1 MAIGEIFLTAFIQVL
16 FEKLASGD
24 LGNFARRERIDTLLT
39 KCHRMLEQIVSVLA
53 DAEEKQMTD
62 QGGIKLWLEDLEDL
76 AYDLD
81 DILDEFSTEALR
93 QHVLK
98 ESRAGT
104 SKVRA
109 LIPTCCTRF
118 NPTTIAF
125 ASRMRSKMDEITRRL
140 KDLFD
145 RRNGLGLQIVDAGH
159 PTRPPQRPPTSS
171 SIHEPRLYGRDG
183 DQKVIIEL
191 LLSDQSNNGKFD
203 VVPIVGMGGVG
214 KTTLAQM
221 VYNNEMVKKHF
232 EIKAWVCV
240 SEGYFDIMGLTKLIL
255 ESITSQS
262 CDLKTLDQVQNQ
274 LKKAVTGKKFLI
286 VLDDVWNEK
295 HGDWISLKSPFNDG
309 ALGSKV
315 IVTTRN
321 RDVASMMAGIDKFHP
336 LKELSEDDCW
346 SVFAQHAFENRSIDE
361 SSDLVSIGRKIV
373 KKCDGLPLAAR
384 TLGGLLRCKVRDDE
398 WEEVLNS
405 KMWEF
410 SDKKSDILPA
420 LRLSYYHLP
429 PHLKKCFGYCSVL
442 PKDYEFEEKELVFWW
457 MAEGL
462 IQNPT
467 GQKQMEDLG
476 SDYFRELSS
485 RSFFQLSRRGEAS
498 RFVMHDLIND
508 LAQFVAR
515 RICFRMEEK
524 LENNEGDTIITKARH
539 SSYVR
544 GYKDGIQKFE
554 IFQKAKNLRSFLPFG
569 LRGNYSNSYLTSDV
583 PLQLLPRL
591 RRLRVLSL
599 RRYQICELSS
609 SIGDLKH
616 VRFLDLTC
624 ALIATLPE
632 SVGTLYNLQTL
643 ILRYCRNL
651 NKLPTNMSNLINLRH
666 LDVTGADSLREMPPK
681 IGKLT
686 SLLTL
691 SNFIVRHGN
700 GCTINELGSL
710 THLRG
715 TLCISG
721 LENVENAMDA
731 RRANLKEK
739 QHLDVLSMKWSNIS
753 DNSRNASVDL
763 EVLDMLSPHE
773 KLKELTINGYHGLI
787 FPTWVGNSL
796 FSNMVN
802 LKFQNCDKCNSL
814 PPLGRLPSLTKLHIQ
829 GTKALLNVG
838 LEFYG
843 SGSSNPFP
851 ALEFLTFE
859 DMAEWKDWSPF
870 EAEEGSR
877 AFSRLSELSIKRC
890 PKLLGKLPN
899 NLPCLKKLDIEDCP
913 LLVVAWVPS
922 PTGLIEVRNTL
933 QFESLIS
940 LSLKDVSIPN
950 SFNNP
955 EVGNEATATENA
967 RYGNLRSLT
976 SLRVENIQ
984 GLTSLPSW
992 FFHGLMGLQ
1001 ELSLYGCPELTS
1013 LWKNEVRIHHHLLT
1027 LRCLVIEDCPKLI
1040 SLFEEDEDE
1049 EGLRQHEELP
1059 YMMLLEYLK
1068 IKNCEKMEKLPR
1080 GLHNLR
1086 SLQELIIGACPCII
1100 SFPKTGLPSTLRT
1113 LSIESCDA
1121 LRSLPELMML
1131 NSLEELKVG
1140 RCPSLT
1146 CLSSSRTGLPCNLK
1160 KLHIS
1165 GCAKLESVLVEEGMK
1180 INCPSLESFEIWYC
1194 GSLKSLPDVTQNN
1207 VDGGCLKDLSNLGV
1221 SLCENVEYIPQEWFT
1236 ATNLRE
1242 LRVAGC
1248 KKLKGLPHN
1257 AYYDLTSLQSLTIRS
1272 WDGATE
1278 LISSHFT
1285 NLTSLGL
1292 YNVDEGG
1299 NKPPSEWG
1307 LHRLSSLRELSLSG
1321 YGWASF
1327 PPVEEEEEED
1337 GMMLWLPPSLIDL
1350 YIDKFPNLEKLSCKE
1365 FPSLEVLQIWYCPKL
1380 TTITK
1385 LGLPPSLLHLY
1396 IYRCPLISERCSK
1409 KKKGQYWPL
1418 ISHIP
1423 QVQIDFEN
1431 VLLEASSSRLGNG
1444 AASSFWSD
1452 AWLAES
1458 TLTEAFPRLY
1468 MISNQKTVRFGMLFD
1483 DYTQSQNLS
1492 FRRNLHAW
1500 EEILVEDQKR
1510 LLNGMVLHSDKEWM
1524 VLDVGR
1530 GMGDGGTVRTHN
1542 ETDSESSTGSDSV
1555 LH

>member
-16 FEKLASGD
+16 FEKLASRD
-24 LGNFARRERIDTLLT
+24 LLNFARRERIDSLLT
-39 KCHRMLEQIVSVLA
+39 KWRSMLEQIGSVLA

-62 QGGIKLWLEDLEDL
+62 QPGIKPWLEELEDL

-81 DILDEFSTEALR
+81 DVLDEFATEALR
-93 QHVLK
+93 RKVM
-98 ESRAGT
+98 EEPRAST
-104 SKVRA
+104 STVRA
-109 LIPTCCTRF
+109 LVPTCCMNF
-118 NPTTIAF
+118 KPSTIVSGF
-125 ASRMRSKMDEITRRL
+125 RMRSQIDEITARL
-140 KDLFD
+140 QDLFD
-145 RRNGLGLQIVDAGH
+145 RRAGLGLQIVVVGPSAK
-159 PTRPPQRPPTSS
+159 TSQRPQTSS
-171 SIHEPRLYGRDG
+171 LIHEPRLYGRDE
-183 DQKVIIEL
+183 DKKAILEL
-191 LLSDQSNNGKFD
+191 LQCGQSSNEKVGI
-203 VVPIVGMGGVG
+203 VPIVGMGGVG
-214 KTTLAQM
+214 KTTLAQD
-221 VYNNEMVKKHF
+221 VYNDKTVGEHF
-232 EIKAWVCV
+232 EMKAWVCV
-240 SEGYFDIMGLTKLIL
+240 SEVFDIVGVTKTIL
-255 ESITSQS
+255 ESVTSQT
-262 CDLKTLDQVQNQ
+262 CHFNTLDQVQNQ
-274 LKKAVTGKKFLI
+274 LKNAVTGKKFLI

-321 RDVASMMAGIDKFHP
+321 RDVASMMAGIDKFHL

-346 SVFAQHAFENRSIDE
+346 SVFAQHAFENRSIDK
-361 SSDLVSIGRKIV
+361 SSNLVSIGRKIV

-429 PHLKKCFGYCSVL
+429 SHLKKCFGYCSVL
-442 PKDYEFEEKELVFWW
+442 PKDYKFEEKELVFLW

-462 IQNPT
+462 IQKPM

-476 SDYFRELSS
+476 SDYFCELSS
-485 RSFFQLSRRGEAS
+485 RSFFQPSSCGEVS

-524 LENNEGDTIITKARH
+524 LENNEGHTIITKARH
-539 SSYVR
+539 SSFVR
-544 GYKDGIQKFE
+544 GYLDGKQKFE

-569 LRGNYSNSYLTSDV
+569 LRDDDSNLTSDV

-599 RRYQICELSS
+599 RRYQIGELSS

-616 VRFLDLTC
+616 LRFLDLTR

-632 SVGTLYNLQTL
+632 SVSTLYNLQTL
-643 ILRYCRNL
+643 ILIYCINL
-651 NKLPTNMSNLINLRH
+651 SKLPTNMSNLINLRH
-666 LDVTGADSLREMPPK
+666 LDVMGADSLQEMPQK

-686 SLLTL
+686 SLQTL
-691 SNFIVRHGN
+691 SNFIVSQGN
-700 GCTINELGSL
+700 GSTINELGSL
-710 THLRG
+710 IQLRG

-721 LENVENAMDA
+721 LENVENDMDA
-731 RRANLKEK
+731 RRANLKDK
-739 QHLDVLSMKWSNIS
+739 QHLDVLLMKWSNIS
-753 DNSRNASVDL
+753 DNSRNTSVDL
-763 EVLDMLSPHE
+763 EVLDMLRPHE
-773 KLKELTINGYHGLI
+773 KLKELTINGYRGLT

-802 LKFQNCDKCNSL
+802 LEFQNCDKCISL
-814 PPLGRLPSLTKLHIQ
+814 PPLGRLPSLTKLYIQ
-829 GTKALLNVG
+829 GTKALQNVG

-870 EAEEGSR
+870 EVEKGSQ
-877 AFSRLSELSIKRC
+877 AFSRLSKLTIKRC

-899 NLPCLKKLDIEDCP
+899 NLPSLRKLDIEDCP

-922 PTGLIEVRNTL
+922 PTGLIEVRNTR
-933 QFESLIS
+933 QFDSLIS

-955 EVGNEATATENA
+955 EVGNEAAATENA
-967 RYGNLRSLT
+967 RYSPFSSLT
-976 SLRVENIQ
+976 SLGIKNIQ
-984 GLTSLPSW
+984 GLTCLPSW
-992 FFHGLMGLQ
+992 FVQGLTRLQ

-1027 LRCLVIEDCPKLI
+1027 LRRLVIEGCPKLI

-1049 EGLRQHEELP
+1049 EGLQQHEELP

-1068 IKNCEKMEKLPR
+1068 IKNCKKMEKLPR

-1086 SLQELIIGACPCII
+1086 SLQVLIIDACPCII

-1113 LSIESCDA
+1113 LHIESCDA

-1131 NSLEELKVG
+1131 NSLEKLDVWN
-1140 RCPSLT
+1140 CPSLMY
-1146 CLSSSRTGLPCNLK
+1146 LSGLRTGLPRNLRK
-1160 KLHIS
+1160 MYILE
-1165 GCAKLESVLVEEGMK
+1165 CAKLESVLVEEGMK
-1180 INCPSLESFEIWYC
+1180 IYCPSLKSFVIRGC
-1194 GSLKSLPDVTQNN
+1194 DSLKSLPDVTQNN

-1221 SLCENVEYIPQEWFT
+1221 AFCENVESIPQGWFT

-1242 LRVAGC
+1242 LRVKGC
-1248 KKLKGLPHN
+1248 KKLKGLPHH
-1257 AYYDLTSLQSLTIRS
+1257 AYKNLTSLQSLTISRF
-1272 WDGATE
+1272 DAATE

-1285 NLTSLGL
+1285 NLSFLVL
-1292 YNVDEGG
+1292 DNVDKGG

-1307 LHRLSSLRELSLSG
+1307 LNRLFSLDTLFLRG

-1327 PPVEEEEEED
+1327 PPVEEEED
-1337 GMMLWLPPSLIDL
+1337 GMMWLPHSLIELRIWD
-1350 YIDKFPNLEKLSCKE
+1350 FPNLGKLSCKE
-1365 FPSLEVLQIWYCPKL
+1365 FPSLERLRIWDCPNL

-1385 LGLPPSLLHLY
+1385 LGLIPLLSELQIWNCPKLASFSAEEQGLRQLPPSLLSLE
-1396 IYRCPLISERCSK
+1396 ILECPILSERCEK
-1409 KKKGQYWPL
+1409 KKKGQYWPF
-1418 ISHIP
+1418 ISYIP
-1423 QVQIDFEN
+1423 QVKIDYRN
-1431 VLLEASSSRLGNG
+1431 VLDPSS
-1444 AASSFWSD
+1444 
-1452 AWLAES
+1452 
-1458 TLTEAFPRLY
+1458 
-1468 MISNQKTVRFGMLFD
+1468 
-1483 DYTQSQNLS
+1483 
-1492 FRRNLHAW
+1492 
-1500 EEILVEDQKR
+1500 
-1510 LLNGMVLHSDKEWM
+1510 
-1524 VLDVGR
+1524 
-1530 GMGDGGTVRTHN
+1530 
-1542 ETDSESSTGSDSV
+1542 
-1555 LH
+1555 

>member
-1 MAIGEIFLTAFIQVL
+1 MVIGEIFLAAFIQVL

-24 LGNFARRERIDTLLT
+24 LWNFARRERIDTLLT
-39 KCHRMLEQIVSVLA
+39 KWRRMLVQIGSVLA

-81 DILDEFSTEALR
+81 DVLDEFVTEALR
-93 QHVLK
+93 RKVMEEPQA
-98 ESRAGT
+98 ST

-109 LIPTCCTRF
+109 LVPSCCMSF
-118 NPTTIAF
+118 KPSTIVSD
-125 ASRMRSKMDEITRRL
+125 SRMRSQIDDITARL
-140 KDLFD
+140 QALFESKT
-145 RRNGLGLQIVDAGH
+145 GLGLQNVVVGPSAK
-159 PTRPPQRPPTSS
+159 TSQRPQTSS
-171 SIHEPRLYGRDG
+171 LIHEPRLHGRDE
-183 DQKVIIEL
+183 DKKAILEL
-191 LLSDQSNNGKFD
+191 LQCGQSSNEKVGI
-203 VVPIVGMGGVG
+203 VPIVGMGGVG
-214 KTTLAQM
+214 KTTLAQD
-221 VYNNEMVKKHF
+221 VYNDEMVEKHF
-232 EIKAWVCV
+232 EMKAWVCV
-240 SEGYFDIMGLTKLIL
+240 SEVFDIVGVTKTIL
-255 ESITSQS
+255 ERVTSKP
-262 CDLKTLDQVQNQ
+262 CHFNALDQVQNE

-321 RDVASMMAGIDKFHP
+321 RDVASMMARIDKFHP
-336 LKELSEDDCW
+336 LKKLSEDDCW

-429 PHLKKCFGYCSVL
+429 SHLKKCFGYCSVI

-462 IQNPT
+462 IQKAT

-485 RSFFQLSRRGEAS
+485 RSFFQPSSRGEVS

-632 SVGTLYNLQTL
+632 SVSTLYNLQTL

-651 NKLPTNMSNLINLRH
+651 SKLPTNMSNLINLRH

-763 EVLDMLSPHE
+763 EVLDMLRPHE

-899 NLPCLKKLDIEDCP
+899 NLPCLKKLDIEDCL

-922 PTGLIEVRNTL
+922 LTRLIEVRNTL

-955 EVGNEATATENA
+955 EGGNETAAAKNA
-967 RYGNLRSLT
+967 RYGHLRSLT
-976 SLRVENIQ
+976 SLIVENIQ
-984 GLTSLPSW
+984 GLTCLPSW
-992 FFHGLMGLQ
+992 FFHALMGLQ

-1027 LRCLVIEDCPKLI
+1027 LRCLVIKDCPKLI

-1221 SLCENVEYIPQEWFT
+1221 SFCENVESIPQGWFT
-1236 ATNLRE
+1236 ATNLRKLE
-1242 LRVAGC
+1242 VKWC
-1248 KKLKGLPHN
+1248 EKLKGLPHN
-1257 AYYDLTSLQSLTIRS
+1257 AYYNLTSLQSLTISS
-1272 WDGATE
+1272 WDAATE

-1285 NLTSLGL
+1285 NLTSLWL
-1292 YNVDEGG
+1292 ENVDKGG

-1327 PPVEEEEEED
+1327 PPVEEEEED
-1337 GMMLWLPPSLIDL
+1337 GMMLWLPPSLIEL
-1350 YIDKFPNLEKLSCKE
+1350 HIWGFPNLEKLSCKE
-1365 FPSLEVLQIWYCPKL
+1365 FPSLEELQIWYCPKL

-1385 LGLPPSLLHLY
+1385 LGLPPSLLELWIEDCPLLSELLIDRLPPSLLY
-1396 IYRCPLISERCSK
+1396 LRIYRCPLLEERCSK

-1423 QVQIDFEN
+1423 QVI
-1431 VLLEASSSRLGNG
+1431 
-1444 AASSFWSD
+1444 
-1452 AWLAES
+1452 
-1458 TLTEAFPRLY
+1458 
-1468 MISNQKTVRFGMLFD
+1468 I
-1483 DYTQSQNLS
+1483 
-1492 FRRNLHAW
+1492 
-1500 EEILVEDQKR
+1500 
-1510 LLNGMVLHSDKEWM
+1510 
-1524 VLDVGR
+1524 
-1530 GMGDGGTVRTHN
+1530 
-1542 ETDSESSTGSDSV
+1542 
-1555 LH
+1555 

>member
-1 MAIGEIFLTAFIQVL
+1 MAIAEIFLTAFIQVV
-16 FEKLASGD
+16 FEKLASPD
-24 LGNFARRERIDTLLT
+24 LLSFARREKIHDLLM
-39 KCHRMLEQIVSVLA
+39 KWSRMLGEINAVLA
-53 DAEEKQMTD
+53 DAEEKQMKTG
-62 QGGIKLWLEDLEDL
+62 QRGIKLWLEDLEDL

-81 DILDEFSTEALR
+81 DVLDEFSTEALR
-93 QHVLK
+93 QHVLN
-98 ESRAGT
+98 ESRAST

-109 LIPTCCTRF
+109 LMPTCCTRF
-118 NPTTIAF
+118 NPSTVVSDF
-125 ASRMRSKMDEITRRL
+125 RMRSKMDEITKRL

-145 RRNGLGLQIVDAGH
+145 RRIGLGLQIVDAGH

-171 SIHEPRLYGRDG
+171 FIHEPRL
-183 DQKVIIEL
+183 
-191 LLSDQSNNGKFD
+191 
-203 VVPIVGMGGVG
+203 
-214 KTTLAQM
+214 
-221 VYNNEMVKKHF
+221 
-232 EIKAWVCV
+232 
-240 SEGYFDIMGLTKLIL
+240 
-255 ESITSQS
+255 
-262 CDLKTLDQVQNQ
+262 
-274 LKKAVTGKKFLI
+274 
-286 VLDDVWNEK
+286 
-295 HGDWISLKSPFNDG
+295 
-309 ALGSKV
+309 
-315 IVTTRN
+315 
-321 RDVASMMAGIDKFHP
+321 
-336 LKELSEDDCW
+336 
-346 SVFAQHAFENRSIDE
+346 
-361 SSDLVSIGRKIV
+361 
-373 KKCDGLPLAAR
+373 
-384 TLGGLLRCKVRDDE
+384 
-398 WEEVLNS
+398 
-405 KMWEF
+405 
-410 SDKKSDILPA
+410 
-420 LRLSYYHLP
+420 
-429 PHLKKCFGYCSVL
+429 
-442 PKDYEFEEKELVFWW
+442 
-457 MAEGL
+457 
-462 IQNPT
+462 
-467 GQKQMEDLG
+467 
-476 SDYFRELSS
+476 
-485 RSFFQLSRRGEAS
+485 
-498 RFVMHDLIND
+498 
-508 LAQFVAR
+508 
-515 RICFRMEEK
+515 
-524 LENNEGDTIITKARH
+524 
-539 SSYVR
+539 
-544 GYKDGIQKFE
+544 
-554 IFQKAKNLRSFLPFG
+554 
-569 LRGNYSNSYLTSDV
+569 
-583 PLQLLPRL
+583 
-591 RRLRVLSL
+591 RLRVLSL
-599 RRYQICELSS
+599 RRYRICELSS
-609 SIGDLKH
+609 SIGVLKH

-643 ILRYCRNL
+643 ILRDCKNL

-666 LDVTGADSLREMPPK
+666 LDVTGADSLREMSPK

-691 SNFIVRHGN
+691 SNFIVRQGN

-763 EVLDMLSPHE
+763 EVLDMLRPHE

-814 PPLGRLPSLTKLHIQ
+814 PPLGQLPSLTKLHIQ

-899 NLPCLKKLDIEDCP
+899 NLPCLKKLDIKDCP

-1001 ELSLYGCPELTS
+1001 ELSLYGCRELAS
-1013 LWKNEVRIHHHLLT
+1013 LWKNEVRIHHHLPA
-1027 LRCLVIEDCPKLI
+1027 LRRLVIEGCPKLI

-1049 EGLRQHEELP
+1049 EGLQQHEELP

-1068 IKNCEKMEKLPR
+1068 IRNCEKMEKLPR

-1113 LSIESCDA
+1113 LRIDSCDT
-1121 LRSLPELMML
+1121 LQSLPELMML
-1131 NSLEELKVG
+1131 NSLEELEVL

-1146 CLSSSRTGLPCNLK
+1146 YLSSSRTGLPCNLRK
-1160 KLHIS
+1160 MHIV
-1165 GCAKLESVLVEEGMK
+1165 GCAKLESVLAEEGMK
-1180 INCPSLESFEIWYC
+1180 INCTSLESFEIYNC
-1194 GSLKSLPDVTQNN
+1194 ESLKSLPDVTQNN
-1207 VDGGCLKDLSNLGV
+1207 VDGGCLKDLSKLSV
-1221 SLCENVEYIPQEWFT
+1221 SYCENVESIPQGWFT
-1236 ATNLRE
+1236 ATNLRK
-1242 LRVAGC
+1242 LRVYRC

-1257 AYYDLTSLQSLTIRS
+1257 AYYNLTSLQSLRISS

-1285 NLTSLGL
+1285 NLTFLWL

-1307 LHRLSSLRELSLSG
+1307 LHRLSSLRELCLFG

-1327 PPVEEEEEED
+1327 PPVEED
-1337 GMMLWLPPSLIDL
+1337 GMMLWLPPSLNELTIVG
-1350 YIDKFPNLEKLSCKE
+1350 FPNLEKLSCKE
-1365 FPSLEVLQIWYCPKL
+1365 FPSLKELCILFCPKL

-1385 LGLPPSLLHLY
+1385 LGLPPSLLYLR
-1396 IYRCPLISERCSK
+1396 IYRCPLLSERCSK

-1423 QVQIDFEN
+1423 QVEIDDRN
-1431 VLLEASSSRLGNG
+1431 VLLEASSSRYDRSRALHFIFLYVCTTTVLRSGDCVIF
-1444 AASSFWSD
+1444 SSD
-1452 AWLAES
+1452 ALQQDEGTRPSTDTFLAP
-1458 TLTEAFPRLY
+1458 T
-1468 MISNQKTVRFGMLFD
+1468 IW
-1483 DYTQSQNLS
+1483 S
-1492 FRRNLHAW
+1492 FAW
-1500 EEILVEDQKR
+1500 
-1510 LLNGMVLHSDKEWM
+1510 
-1524 VLDVGR
+1524 
-1530 GMGDGGTVRTHN
+1530 
-1542 ETDSESSTGSDSV
+1542 
-1555 LH
+1555 